1 MLRIIG
7 PVALYILV
15 SFECF
20 PCSWSIEPAILI
32 LQEVAEDYMVHLFE
46 DTNLC
51 AVFSKRQTTVMP
63 KDMQLARRIRGE
75 RD

>member
-7 PVALYILV
+7 PTLYIHV

-20 PCSWSIEPAILI
+20 PCSWSKSAILI
-32 LQEVAEDYMVHLFE
+32 LQEALEDYAVHLFE

-51 AVFSKRQTTVMP
+51 AIFAKRQTIMP
-63 KDMQLARRIRGE
+63 KDMQLLRRIRGE
-75 RD
+75 RN

>member
-7 PVALYILV
+7 PTLYIHVL
-15 SFECF
+15 FECF
-20 PCSWSIEPAILI
+20 PCSWSKSAI
-32 LQEVAEDYMVHLFE
+32 LQEVVEDYAVYLFE

-51 AVFSKRQTTVMP
+51 AIFAKQQTIMP
-63 KDMQLARRIRGE
+63 KDMQVARKIRGE